1 MVHKT
6 LTGRLLEAR
15 DFIEVAA
22 VVCAVGRHEYG
33 LHQNVITLQALDG
46 RPLIVV
52 DNIDKLTDELRL
64 AWISELWRLDPYL
77 PALRTNHAPVGHEHL
92 PVDESDKLTRDI
104 GYKGDYCHMLLLPI
118 LQTGELLG
126 SIRCGH
132 LQAFTPELRR
142 DLTTLSSHVSVRLA
156 QLGITTLPDPLLAQ
170 LTPRQRDVAC
180 LAARGH
186 TNSDIGNAL
195 QLSENTVKKH
205 LKDIFE
211 LLEIANR
218 TELAARIP
226 IGPQHHV
233 PTGVTRR
240 GDIWITRASSY
251 VTSPSTKWPS
261 TSTQM
266 PT

>member
-1 MVHKT
+1 H
-6 LTGRLLEAR
+6 
-15 DFIEVAA
+15 
-22 VVCAVGRHEYG
+22 
-33 LHQNVITLQALDG
+33 
-46 RPLIVV
+46 
-52 DNIDKLTDELRL
+52 TDELRL
-64 AWISELWRLDPYL
+64 AWMTELWRLDPFL
-77 PALRTNHAPVGHEHL
+77 PVVRSSHAPVGNEHL
-92 PVDESDKLTRDI
+92 PVDETNKLSRDI

-132 LQAFTPELRR
+132 LEPFTPELRR
-142 DLTTLSSHVSVRLA
+142 DLTTLSSHVSVHLA
-156 QLGITTLPDPLLAQ
+156 QLGITTLPDPLLEQ

-186 TNSDIGNAL
+186 TNCEIGVAL
-195 QLSENTVKKH
+195 RLSENTIKKH
-205 LKDIFE
+205 LKDIFD

-218 TELAARIP
+218 TELAARLSTA
-226 IGPQHHV
+226 PQHHV
-233 PTGVTRR
+233 PAGITRR
-240 GDIWITRASSY
+240 GDIWITRAVSY